1 MADPLPLFQ
10 VNPDLDTG
18 ALAERFAAQGRVRV
32 PDVLTPASAE
42 VLHDVLVTKTPW
54 GLAWQ
59 AGEDGPHAIRSD
71 ELTLEA
77 RRTAA
82 RAVGAA
88 LAAGDFAFCY
98 AQYPMLKA
106 YQEGWAPGGP
116 HELLLEHVN
125 DQPFLDLARAITGVT
140 ELVKVD
146 AQATLFGPGHFLST
160 HDDTGEDTEG
170 RRVAYV
176 LSMCRPASGRVW
188 RPRLGRAAV
197 VPGRGRRR
205 VRRLQPRLQ
214 HTEPVHRALPPH
226 RQRRHPRRP
235 ARPLRAH
242 GLAARSVS
250 GR

>member
-10 VNPDLDTG
+10 VNSDLDTG

-32 PDVLTPASAE
+32 PGVLTPASAE
-42 VLHDVLVTKTPW
+42 VLHDVLATKTPW

-125 DQPFLDLARAITGVT
+125 DQPFLDLARAITGVA

-160 HDDTGEDTEG
+160 HDDTGENTEG

-176 LSMCRPASGRVW
+176 LSMCRPASGRAW
-188 RPRLGRAAV
+188 RPDWGGQLLFLDGADDVIGGFNPGFNTLNLFTVPCRHTVSAV
-197 VPGRGRRR
+197 TPTAPLARF
-205 VRRLQPRLQ
+205 
-214 HTEPVHRALPPH
+214 ALTGW
-226 RQRRHPRRP
+226 
-235 ARPLRAH
+235 LRD
-242 GLAARSVS
+242 R
-250 GR
+250 